1 MKLTKLLFIIF
12 LLSHFYSCDN
22 KPLPYTMKVAN
33 SLVNT
38 HPDSVLALLKQFR
51 DSINLEPK
59 ETQIYY
65 QLLTIKA
72 KDKAYIT
79 HTSDSI
85 LLKVLHYYENKKD
98 KRHLPEVY
106 YYAGRVYRDLGDAP
120 QALDFFFQAIDAS
133 YLYMDY
139 KLVSRIYSQIGTLYL
154 YQNVYDKA
162 PEAFSKAYQFS
173 ILSKDSISMIYNL
186 RDIGRAFSTQEKVDS
201 AIYYYKKADML
212 ADKIENLNLKRIING
227 ELSGYYTKLG
237 MYQEAYK
244 SMQIAFKK
252 INVINLAPRYST
264 AAQYY
269 YYTNQLDSAIYYYT
283 QLSFMDK
290 YSYKAEGYQGLSYI
304 ARTKGEY
311 KKALEYLDKDLAYT
325 DSARSIIQTEIVR
338 KINSLYNYQLK
349 EKENNRLQHQASNH
363 KIWNII
369 LISFLIFLMLLFVT
383 YQQYHKRK
391 EQETLLQQEKIER
404 ILREEY
410 NQSLSYIEQNKR
422 QIKELEESLKAA
434 EKTSNLLTQDLLRLQ
449 KRNIEKNNEQI
460 IVKQELKEHTITI
473 LKKSSIYKKFLQAD
487 QGEKIRKEDWQ
498 ELIKSIDETY
508 SQFTQR
514 LLELYPMKT
523 IEMQVCLLIKIGLPP
538 TQIAFI
544 TAHTKQAITSIRKR
558 LCKKVF
564 KREGSPEEWDIFIH
578 AM

>member
-304 ARTKGEY
+304 ARSKGEY

-473 LKKSSIYKKFLQAD
+473 LKKSSIYKKFLQAE

>member
-12 LLSHFYSCDN
+12 LLSHFYSCNN

-38 HPDSVLALLKQFR
+38 HPDSTLALLKQFK

-79 HTSDSI
+79 HTSDSV

-120 QALDFFFQAIDAS
+120 QALDFFLQAIDAS

-154 YQNVYDKA
+154 YQNIYDKA

-201 AIYYYKKADML
+201 AIYYYKRADML

-269 YYTNQLDSAIYYYT
+269 YYTNQLDSAIHYYT

-304 ARTKGEY
+304 ARSKGEY

-349 EKENNRLQHQASNH
+349 EKENKRLQHQASNH

-369 LISFLIFLMLLFVT
+369 LISFLFFLMLLFVT
-383 YQQYHKRK
+383 YQQYRKRK

-404 ILREEY
+404 ILRGEY

-487 QGEKIRKEDWQ
+487 QGEKIWKEDWQ

-508 SQFTQR
+508 TQFTQR

-523 IEMQVCLLIKIGLPP
+523 IEMQVCLLIKIGLSP

>member
-12 LLSHFYSCDN
+12 LLSHFYSCNN

-38 HPDSVLALLKQFR
+38 HPDSTLALLKQFK

-79 HTSDSI
+79 HTSDSV

-120 QALDFFFQAIDAS
+120 QALDFFLQAIDAS

-154 YQNVYDKA
+154 YQNIYDKA

-201 AIYYYKKADML
+201 AIYYYKRADML

-269 YYTNQLDSAIYYYT
+269 YYTNQLDSAIHYYT

-304 ARTKGEY
+304 ARSKGEY

-349 EKENNRLQHQASNH
+349 EKENKRLQHQASNH

-369 LISFLIFLMLLFVT
+369 LISFLFFLMLLFVT
-383 YQQYHKRK
+383 YQQYRKRK

-404 ILREEY
+404 ILRGEY

-460 IVKQELKEHTITI
+460 IVKQELKEHNH
-473 LKKSSIYKKFLQAD
+473 YNP
-487 QGEKIRKEDWQ
+487 KE
-498 ELIKSIDETY
+498 
-508 SQFTQR
+508 
-514 LLELYPMKT
+514 
-523 IEMQVCLLIKIGLPP
+523 
-538 TQIAFI
+538 
-544 TAHTKQAITSIRKR
+544 
-558 LCKKVF
+558 
-564 KREGSPEEWDIFIH
+564 IFNI
-578 AM
+578 

>member
-201 AIYYYKKADML
+201 AIFYYKKADML

-304 ARTKGEY
+304 ARSKGEY

-523 IEMQVCLLIKIGLPP
+523 IEMQVCLLIKIGLSP

>member
-12 LLSHFYSCDN
+12 LLSHFYSCGN

-304 ARTKGEY
+304 ARSKGEY

>member
-304 ARTKGEY
+304 ARSKGEY

-391 EQETLLQQEKIER
+391 VQETLLQQEKIER

>member
-38 HPDSVLALLKQFR
+38 HPDSVLALLKQFK

-173 ILSKDSISMIYNL
+173 ILSKDSISMTYNL

-269 YYTNQLDSAIYYYT
+269 YYTNRLDSAIYYYT
-283 QLSFMDK
+283 QLTFMDK

-304 ARTKGEY
+304 ARSKGEY

-508 SQFTQR
+508 TQFTQR

-523 IEMQVCLLIKIGLPP
+523 IEMQVCLLIKIGLSP

>member
-304 ARTKGEY
+304 ARSKGEY

>member
-304 ARTKGEY
+304 ARSKGEY

-538 TQIAFI
+538 TQLAFI

>member
-212 ADKIENLNLKRIING
+212 ADKTENLNLKRIING

-304 ARTKGEY
+304 ARSKGEY

-422 QIKELEESLKAA
+422 QIKELEESLKVA

-473 LKKSSIYKKFLQAD
+473 LKKSSIYKKFLQVD

-523 IEMQVCLLIKIGLPP
+523 IEMQVCLLIKIGLSP

>member
-269 YYTNQLDSAIYYYT
+269 YYLNSA
-283 QLSFMDK
+283 
-290 YSYKAEGYQGLSYI
+290 
-304 ARTKGEY
+304 
-311 KKALEYLDKDLAYT
+311 
-325 DSARSIIQTEIVR
+325 
-338 KINSLYNYQLK
+338 
-349 EKENNRLQHQASNH
+349 
-363 KIWNII
+363 
-369 LISFLIFLMLLFVT
+369 
-383 YQQYHKRK
+383 
-391 EQETLLQQEKIER
+391 TL
-404 ILREEY
+404 
-410 NQSLSYIEQNKR
+410 
-422 QIKELEESLKAA
+422 
-434 EKTSNLLTQDLLRLQ
+434 
-449 KRNIEKNNEQI
+449 
-460 IVKQELKEHTITI
+460 
-473 LKKSSIYKKFLQAD
+473 
-487 QGEKIRKEDWQ
+487 
-498 ELIKSIDETY
+498 
-508 SQFTQR
+508 
-514 LLELYPMKT
+514 
-523 IEMQVCLLIKIGLPP
+523 
-538 TQIAFI
+538 
-544 TAHTKQAITSIRKR
+544 
-558 LCKKVF
+558 
-564 KREGSPEEWDIFIH
+564 
-578 AM
+578 

>member
-12 LLSHFYSCDN
+12 LLSHFYSCNN

-38 HPDSVLALLKQFR
+38 HPDSTLALLKQFK

-79 HTSDSI
+79 HTSDSV

-120 QALDFFFQAIDAS
+120 QALDFFLQAIDAS

-154 YQNVYDKA
+154 YQNIYDKA

-201 AIYYYKKADML
+201 AIYYYKRADML

-269 YYTNQLDSAIYYYT
+269 YYTNQLDSAIHYYT

-304 ARTKGEY
+304 ARSKGEY

-349 EKENNRLQHQASNH
+349 EKENKRLQHQASNH

-369 LISFLIFLMLLFVT
+369 LISFLFFLMLLFVT
-383 YQQYHKRK
+383 YQQYRKRK

-404 ILREEY
+404 ILRGEY

-508 SQFTQR
+508 TQFTQR

-523 IEMQVCLLIKIGLPP
+523 IEMQVCLLIKIGLSP

>member
-304 ARTKGEY
+304 ARSKGEY

-487 QGEKIRKEDWQ
+487 QGQKIRKEDWQ

>member
-162 PEAFSKAYQFS
+162 PEAFCKAYQFS

-304 ARTKGEY
+304 ARSKGEY

>member
-269 YYTNQLDSAIYYYT
+269 YYTNQVDSAIYYYT

-304 ARTKGEY
+304 ARSKGEY

>member
-1 MKLTKLLFIIF
+1 MKLTKLLFVIF

-38 HPDSVLALLKQFR
+38 HPDSTLALLKQFK

-79 HTSDSI
+79 HTSDSA

-120 QALDFFFQAIDAS
+120 QALDFFLQAIDAS

-139 KLVSRIYSQIGTLYL
+139 KLVNRIYSQIGTLYL

-269 YYTNQLDSAIYYYT
+269 YYTNQLDSAIHYYT

-304 ARTKGEY
+304 ARSKGEY

-349 EKENNRLQHQASNH
+349 EKENKRLQHQASNH

-369 LISFLIFLMLLFVT
+369 LISFLFFLMLLFVT
-383 YQQYHKRK
+383 YQQYRKRK

-460 IVKQELKEHTITI
+460 IVKQELKEHAITI
-473 LKKSSIYKKFLQAD
+473 LKKSSIYKKFIQAD
-487 QGEKIRKEDWQ
+487 QGGKIRKEDWE

-508 SQFTQR
+508 PQFTQR
-514 LLELYPMKT
+514 LFELYPMKT
-523 IEMQVCLLIKIGLPP
+523 IEMQVCLLIKIRLSP

-564 KREGSPEEWDIFIH
+564 KRVGSSEEWDRFIH

>member
-1 MKLTKLLFIIF
+1 
-12 LLSHFYSCDN
+12 
-22 KPLPYTMKVAN
+22 MKVAN

-38 HPDSVLALLKQFR
+38 HPDSTLALLKQFK

-79 HTSDSI
+79 HTSDSV

-120 QALDFFFQAIDAS
+120 QTLDFFLQAIDAS

-154 YQNVYDKA
+154 YQNIYDKA

-201 AIYYYKKADML
+201 AIYYYKRADML

-269 YYTNQLDSAIYYYT
+269 YYTNQLDSAIHYYT

-304 ARTKGEY
+304 ARSKGEY

-349 EKENNRLQHQASNH
+349 EKENKRLQHQASNH

-369 LISFLIFLMLLFVT
+369 LISFLFFLMLLFVT
-383 YQQYHKRK
+383 YQQYRKRK

-404 ILREEY
+404 ILRGEY

-487 QGEKIRKEDWQ
+487 QGEKIWKEDWQ

-508 SQFTQR
+508 TQFTQR

-523 IEMQVCLLIKIGLPP
+523 IEMQVCLLIKIGLSP

>member
-1 MKLTKLLFIIF
+1 MKLTQLLFIIF

-38 HPDSVLALLKQFR
+38 HPDSVLALLKQFK

-304 ARTKGEY
+304 ARSKGEY

-508 SQFTQR
+508 TQFTQR

-523 IEMQVCLLIKIGLPP
+523 IEMQVCLLIKIGLSP

>member
-1 MKLTKLLFIIF
+1 MKLTKLVFIIF

-304 ARTKGEY
+304 ARSKGEY

>member
-304 ARTKGEY
+304 ARSKGEY

-422 QIKELEESLKAA
+422 QIKELEESLKVA

-473 LKKSSIYKKFLQAD
+473 LKKSSIYKKFLQVD

-523 IEMQVCLLIKIGLPP
+523 IEMQVCLLIKIGLSP

>member
-304 ARTKGEY
+304 ARSKGEY

-391 EQETLLQQEKIER
+391 EHETLLQQEKIER

>member
-304 ARTKGEY
+304 ARSKGEY

-473 LKKSSIYKKFLQAD
+473 LKESSIYKKFLQAD

>member
-1 MKLTKLLFIIF
+1 
-12 LLSHFYSCDN
+12 
-22 KPLPYTMKVAN
+22 
-33 SLVNT
+33 
-38 HPDSVLALLKQFR
+38 
-51 DSINLEPK
+51 
-59 ETQIYY
+59 
-65 QLLTIKA
+65 
-72 KDKAYIT
+72 
-79 HTSDSI
+79 
-85 LLKVLHYYENKKD
+85 
-98 KRHLPEVY
+98 
-106 YYAGRVYRDLGDAP
+106 
-120 QALDFFFQAIDAS
+120 
-133 YLYMDY
+133 
-139 KLVSRIYSQIGTLYL
+139 
-154 YQNVYDKA
+154 
-162 PEAFSKAYQFS
+162 
-173 ILSKDSISMIYNL
+173 MIYNL

-201 AIYYYKKADML
+201 AIYYYKRADML

-269 YYTNQLDSAIYYYT
+269 YYTNQLDSAIHYYT

-304 ARTKGEY
+304 ARSKGEY

-349 EKENNRLQHQASNH
+349 EKENKRLQHQASNH

-369 LISFLIFLMLLFVT
+369 LISFLFFLMLLFVT
-383 YQQYHKRK
+383 YQQYRKRK

-404 ILREEY
+404 ILRGEY

-460 IVKQELKEHTITI
+460 IVKQELKEHNH
-473 LKKSSIYKKFLQAD
+473 YNP
-487 QGEKIRKEDWQ
+487 KE
-498 ELIKSIDETY
+498 
-508 SQFTQR
+508 
-514 LLELYPMKT
+514 
-523 IEMQVCLLIKIGLPP
+523 
-538 TQIAFI
+538 
-544 TAHTKQAITSIRKR
+544 
-558 LCKKVF
+558 
-564 KREGSPEEWDIFIH
+564 IFNI
-578 AM
+578 